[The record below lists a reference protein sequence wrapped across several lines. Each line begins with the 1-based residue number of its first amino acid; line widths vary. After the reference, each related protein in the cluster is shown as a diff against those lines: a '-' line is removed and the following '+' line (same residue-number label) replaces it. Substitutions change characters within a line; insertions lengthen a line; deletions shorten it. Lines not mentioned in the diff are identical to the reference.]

1 MTLTKELDLHS
12 IRHIEVQTVMD
23 KFLGDHMMYG
33 TEYVTIITGGSE
45 KMKEIVK
52 GVLDDYG
59 LEPEEGFINTGS
71 LNVKL

>member
-1 MTLTKELDLHS
+1 
-12 IRHIEVQTVMD
+12 MD